1 MKITLEQ
8 EGHLKYF
15 TVLKILSSITEPKIK
30 PFCDLRNRELELF
43 AIFLYLHNEK
53 YKNIPEAERSRI
65 IFSYETRVEMGK
77 MLGNSSL
84 DVVYYLMS
92 QLRKAKLIS
101 KSEIEK
107 KYILPNL
114 ESFILNFK

>member
-15 TVLKILSSITEPKIK
+15 TILKILSSITEPKIK

-43 AIFLYLHNEK
+43 AIFLYLYHEK
-53 YKNIPEAERSRI
+53 YGSIPETEKSRI

-77 MLGNSSL
+77 MLGDTSL

-101 KSEIEK
+101 KSDIEK
-107 KYILPNL
+107 KYIVPNL
-114 ESFILNFK
+114 ESFTINFK